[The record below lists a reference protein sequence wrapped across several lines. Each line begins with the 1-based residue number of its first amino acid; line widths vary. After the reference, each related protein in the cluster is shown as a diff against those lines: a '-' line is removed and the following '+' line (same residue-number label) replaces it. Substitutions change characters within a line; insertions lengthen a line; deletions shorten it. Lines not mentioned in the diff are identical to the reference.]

1 MGVFRVR
8 FSHASYEKRS
18 FVDKRER
25 VQILA
30 QKKAGLPTGSG
41 LPEVSTADLFVRE
54 ITMAQVHDIP
64 TSIAR
69 NRPASLWA
77 ASVVDAILRAAD
89 GLARYHRRAQERRA
103 LYRMDDYMLH
113 DIGISRADVEL
124 EASKP
129 FWRP

>member
-1 MGVFRVR
+1 
-8 FSHASYEKRS
+8 
-18 FVDKRER
+18 
-25 VQILA
+25 
-30 QKKAGLPTGSG
+30 
-41 LPEVSTADLFVRE
+41 
-54 ITMAQVHDIP
+54 MAQVHDLP
-64 TSIAR
+64 TSIVR

-77 ASVVDAILRAAD
+77 ASVADAILRAAD
-89 GLARYHRRAQERRA
+89 GLAGYYRRSQERRA

>member
-1 MGVFRVR
+1 
-8 FSHASYEKRS
+8 
-18 FVDKRER
+18 
-25 VQILA
+25 
-30 QKKAGLPTGSG
+30 
-41 LPEVSTADLFVRE
+41 
-54 ITMAQVHDIP
+54 MAQVRHDLPALIV
-64 TSIAR
+64 R

-77 ASVVDAILRAAD
+77 AAAADAILRAAD
-89 GLARYHRRAQERRA
+89 ALARYRRRAQERRA